1 MSFKNLKIKQQMLL
15 SITLLTLIAAG
26 AVAIGLMSMLHYNQL
41 AYAMEKAS
49 GRAVVGERVNSAVLS
64 VVMDSRGIYMSST
77 AADVEKYGVP
87 LLKNLDKAGKLMEEW
102 RNLLPP
108 ERQSELDAATAKVEE
123 FIKYRSELVR
133 LAREVSLVEA
143 RAYGDND
150 ANRANRK
157 ALNDMIVELADH
169 NNSEVAEARGAMEA
183 YFKQQRLIL
192 IGMLVIGIPFAL
204 LLTFWI
210 SVKLI
215 VSPIRTMT
223 ATMGGLAGGNLD
235 LQVAGVDQA
244 NEIGDMARAVEIF
257 RSGLIEAKKF
267 SEAEKEE
274 QKIKERRVVRMDEL
288 ISKFDTGIEDVLVAI
303 NNSSVELE
311 QTAASL
317 SAMAE
322 ESSRAASSVAAAS
335 EEATTNVEAVASSS
349 RRMTESLQEVIH
361 EIGISKNATDTAASE
376 ARETATI
383 AAGLI
388 EATKKIDDVVTIIQD
403 IASQTNLLALNATI
417 EAARAGDA
425 GKGFAVVANEVKNL
439 ATQTASSTEQIAE
452 QVGSVQSVSAQV
464 VEAIGKICE
473 TIQRVSEMSNSVSSH
488 VAAQG
493 DVTQEI
499 SLNIGEAAQG
509 TKEVTINI
517 SNVSQ
522 GASETGQSAHQLL
535 DAAKDIARQST
546 VLRAQVESF
555 LRDIK
560 SI

>member
-1 MSFKNLKIKQQMLL
+1 MFFKNLKIKQQLLL
-15 SITLLTLIAAG
+15 SIALLTLIAVG
-26 AVAIGLMSMLHYNQL
+26 AVGIGLNSMLHYNQL
-41 AYAMEKAS
+41 AAEMEKAS

-77 AADVEKYGVP
+77 ATDVEKYGVP
-87 LLKNLDKAGKLMEEW
+87 LLKNLDKAKALMAEW

-108 ERQSELDAATAKVEE
+108 ERQGELDAATAKVED

-133 LAREVSLVEA
+133 LAREVSFTEA
-143 RAYGDND
+143 RSYGDND

-157 ALNDMIVELADH
+157 ALNDLIVDLADR
-169 NNSEVAEARGAMEA
+169 NNAEVAAARSAMEV

-192 IGMLVIGIPFAL
+192 IALLAVGLPCAL
-204 LLTFWI
+204 LLTFWV

-215 VSPIRTMT
+215 VAPIRTMT
-223 ATMGGLAGGNLD
+223 STMGGLAGGNLD
-235 LQVAGVDQA
+235 LEIAGVDQA

-257 RSGLIEAKKF
+257 RSGLIEARKF
-267 SEAEKEE
+267 SEAEKEA
-274 QKIKERRVVRMDEL
+274 QKIKELRIARMDEM
-288 ISKFDTGIEDVLVAI
+288 ISAFDTGIEDVLLAI

-322 ESSRAASSVAAAS
+322 ESSRAASSVAATS

-349 RRMTESLQEVIH
+349 RRMTESLQEVIR
-361 EIGISKNATDTAASE
+361 EIGVSKNATDNAAIE
-376 ARETATI
+376 ARETASI
-383 AAGLI
+383 ATGLI
-388 EATKKIDDVVTIIQD
+388 VATMKIDDVVTMFQD
-403 IASQTNLLALNATI
+403 IASQSNLLALNATI

-452 QVGSVQSVSAQV
+452 QVGSVQRVSAQV

-473 TIQRVSEMSNSVSSH
+473 TIQRVSDMSHSVASH

-493 DVTQEI
+493 SVTEEI

-509 TKEVTINI
+509 TKEVTVNI

-546 VLRAQVESF
+546 LLRGQVEGF
-555 LRDIK
+555 LKDIK
-560 SI
+560 AI

>member
-1 MSFKNLKIKQQMLL
+1 MFRNLKIKQQMLL
-15 SITLLTLIAAG
+15 SIAVLTLIAAG
-26 AVAIGLMSMLHYNQL
+26 AVGIGLMSMLHYNKL
-41 AYAMEKAS
+41 AHNMEDS
-49 GRAVVGERVNSAVLS
+49 SSRAVVGERVNSTVLA
-64 VVMDSRGIYMSST
+64 VVMDSRGIYMSTT
-77 AADVEKYGVP
+77 AEDVEKYGVP
-87 LLKNLDKAGKLMEEW
+87 LLKNLDKITKLMGEW
-102 RNLLPP
+102 RGLLPP
-108 ERQSELDAATAKVEE
+108 ERHAELDAATQKVQE
-123 FIKYRSELVR
+123 FVQYRSELVR
-133 LAREVSLVEA
+133 LARETGFAEA

-157 ALNDMIVELADH
+157 ALNDLIVGLAEQ
-169 NNSEVAEARGAMEA
+169 NNQEVSAARTSMEE
-183 YFKQQRLIL
+183 YFKQQRLL
-192 IGMLVIGIPFAL
+192 LLGLLVIGIPLAL
-204 LLTFWI
+204 LLTYII

-223 ATMGGLAGGNLD
+223 GTMGGLAGGNLD
-235 LQVAGVDQA
+235 LQVAGTDQQ
-244 NEIGDMARAVEIF
+244 NEIGDMARAVEVF

-267 SEAEKEE
+267 SEAEKEA
-274 QKIKERRVVRMDEL
+274 QKIKELRVTRMDEL
-288 ISKFDTGIEDVLVAI
+288 ISAFDTGIEDVLLAI

-311 QTAASL
+311 QTAAPL

-361 EIGISKNATDTAASE
+361 EIDVSKAATDSAANE
-376 ARETATI
+376 ARETAVI
-383 AAGLI
+383 AEGLI

-417 EAARAGDA
+417 EAARAGEA

-452 QVGSVQSVSAQV
+452 QVGSVQMVSAQV
-464 VEAIGKICE
+464 VTAIDKICK
-473 TIQRVSEMSNSVSSH
+473 TIQRVSEMSNSVTAH

-493 DVTQEI
+493 NVTEEI
-499 SLNIGEAAQG
+499 SSNIAEAAQG

-546 VLRAQVESF
+546 LLRAQDEGF
-555 LRDIK
+555 LSNIK

>member
-15 SITLLTLIAAG
+15 SIALLTLIAAG
-26 AVAIGLMSMLHYNQL
+26 AVGVGLMSMLHYNQL
-41 AYAMEKAS
+41 AYTMEKAS

-87 LLKNLDKAGKLMEEW
+87 LLKSLDKARSLMAEW

-108 ERQSELDAATAKVEE
+108 ERQNELDAASAKVEE

-133 LAREVSLVEA
+133 LAREVSYADA

-157 ALNDMIVELADH
+157 ALNDLILGLADR
-169 NNSEVAEARGAMEA
+169 NNEEVAAARGAMEA

-192 IGMLVIGIPFAL
+192 IGLLALGIPLAL
-204 LLTFWI
+204 LVTFQI
-210 SVKLI
+210 SVRLI
-215 VSPIRTMT
+215 VSPIRNMT
-223 ATMGGLAGGNLD
+223 STMGALAGGNLD
-235 LQVAGVDQA
+235 LHVAGTDQA

-257 RSGLIEAKKF
+257 RSGLSEARKLGD
-267 SEAEKEE
+267 AEKEA
-274 QKIKERRVVRMDEL
+274 QKIKEQRVARMDEL
-288 ISKFDTGIEDVLVAI
+288 IRAFDTGIENVLLAI
-303 NNSSVELE
+303 NDSSIELE
-311 QTAASL
+311 RTAASL

-322 ESSRAASSVAAAS
+322 ESSRSASSVAAAS
-335 EEATTNVEAVASSS
+335 EEATTNVQAVASSS

-361 EIGISKNATDTAASE
+361 EIGVSRNATDSAASE
-376 ARETATI
+376 ARETAVI

-452 QVGSVQSVSAQV
+452 QVGSVQTVSAQV
-464 VEAIGKICE
+464 VDAIGKICE
-473 TIQRVSEMSNSVSSH
+473 TIQRVSEMSNSVASH

-493 DVTQEI
+493 NVTEEI
-499 SLNIGEAAQG
+499 SLNIAEAAQG
-509 TKEVTINI
+509 TKEVTVNI

-522 GASETGQSAHQLL
+522 GASETGESAHQLL
-535 DAAKDIARQST
+535 EAAKDIARQST
-546 VLRAQVESF
+546 LLRAQVEGF
-555 LRDIK
+555 LGDIK

>member
-1 MSFKNLKIKQQMLL
+1 MFKNLKIKQQMLL

-26 AVAIGLMSMLHYNQL
+26 AVGVGLVSMLHYNQL
-41 AYAMEKAS
+41 AHTMEGAS
-49 GRAVVGERVNSAVLS
+49 GRAVIGERVNSTVLA

-77 AADVEKYGVP
+77 AEDVEKYGVP
-87 LLKNLDKAGKLMEEW
+87 LLKNLEKARALMQEW
-102 RNLLPP
+102 RALLPA
-108 ERQSELDAATAKVEE
+108 ERQSELDAATGKVEE
-123 FIKYRSELVR
+123 FVKYRSELVR
-133 LAREVSLVEA
+133 LAREASLPEA

-157 ALNDMIVELADH
+157 ALNDFIVALADQ
-169 NNSEVAEARGAMEA
+169 NNSEVAAARSSMEE

-192 IGMLVIGIPFAL
+192 IGLLAIGIPLAL
-204 LLTFWI
+204 LLTFVI
-210 SVKLI
+210 AVKLI
-215 VSPIRTMT
+215 VSPIRGMT
-223 ATMGGLAGGNLD
+223 STMGGLAGGNLD
-235 LQVAGVDQA
+235 LRVEGIDQS

-257 RSGLIEAKKF
+257 RSGLIEAKKLG
-267 SEAEKEE
+267 EAEKEE
-274 QKIKERRVVRMDEL
+274 QRIKERRVARMDEL
-288 ISKFDTGIEDVLVAI
+288 IRAFDTGIEDVLLAI

-311 QTAASL
+311 QTAATL

-335 EEATTNVEAVASSS
+335 EEATTNVEAVANSS
-349 RRMTESLQEVIH
+349 RRMTESLQDVIR
-361 EIGISKNATDTAASE
+361 EIGVSKDATDSAASE

-383 AAGLI
+383 AEGLI
-388 EATKKIDDVVTIIQD
+388 SATKKIDDVVTIIQD

-417 EAARAGDA
+417 EAARAGEA

-452 QVGSVQSVSAQV
+452 QVSSVQMVSSQVVSA
-464 VEAIGKICE
+464 ISKICQ
-473 TIQRVSEMSNSVSSH
+473 TIQRVSEMSNSVTSH

-493 DVTQEI
+493 NVTEEI
-499 SLNIGEAAQG
+499 SSNIAEAAQG

-546 VLRAQVESF
+546 LLRSQVENF
-555 LRDIK
+555 LGSIK